1 MINSQLLRDTIDKSG
16 LKLGFIADEMGL
28 TRQSLTSKIDGSYQ
42 FKIGEVAKLAR
53 ILGLSRKDRE
63 LIFFN

>member
-1 MINSQLLRDTIDKSG
+1 MINSQLLRDAIDKSG

-42 FKIGEVAKLAR
+42 FKIGEAAKLAR
-53 ILGLSRKDRE
+53 ILGLSSRDRE
-63 LIFFN
+63 LIFFS